1 MKKFIS
7 FLVLASS
14 VAFVSCKKEAP
25 DFTTENGGDGKDVKY
40 VEMTFGANIEE
51 ADSNAAPESGAD
63 VKATLDPNDCH
74 IVLWE
79 KDDNLNVFA
88 ENTAATVA
96 YAGTAVSRIDT
107 GSSTKVAYFKGEVPE
122 STEGYYCTVIKKYS
136 DNLKFTPLGYR
147 DDKGNAADAGSFNM
161 SIPEEQ
167 RPVLGGIQPGK
178 ITMVGWC
185 EPGESTYSIYNTCG
199 FIKVTIAES
208 TEHSVKSI
216 TVSTSPLRDDKVGTF
231 SKEDS
236 KKCGVTISGAQ
247 RFNFTGR
254 DVAPHGDK
262 FIIPGDFRN
271 SGMNYIKMLPVSTA
285 GDATIASGTYFLV
298 ASPATGNG
306 QKTNL
311 SAEFFVTV
319 EDAAGNKALLH
330 ANGLKIYR
338 NKILALPAIEP
349 DKLNWV
355 DCSSYALVSHVSDFT
370 ATADNKDEISV
381 SGTLNVFQNTNT
393 NLISAINWTILYKD
407 QDDPSATW
415 TETLLTG
422 TGTAVSGTLNT
433 LQYKMISGHKYS
445 IRVKVNGGQCYS
457 TPVKDVVPGVL
468 EIGTSISKDGNVF
481 TLTDTKSS
489 GAPSY
494 PKSGPKTVEYP
505 TGSGYEWTFT
515 GKWWYQ
521 NKKYCSSGTTYLGMP
536 VPTDYKLVS
545 VTVNNAESETTRT
558 YSISTDNSTDGTRV
572 SDEIELLAGETKTIE
587 IQNPAIN
594 TRYYLVMPIRVTTIS
609 ARYLYCP
616 DTSSQQ
622 D

>member
-25 DFTTENGGDGKDVKY
+25 DFTTENGGDGGADVKY

-63 VKATLDPNDCH
+63 VKATLAPNDYH

-79 KDDNLNVFA
+79 NDDKLNVFA

-136 DNLKFTPLGYR
+136 DNLNFTPLGYR
-147 DDKGNAADAGSFNM
+147 DDKGNAENAGSFNM

-199 FIKVTIAES
+199 FIKVTVGES
-208 TEHSVKSI
+208 DEHQVKSI
-216 TVSTSPLRDDKVGTF
+216 TVSTSPIGDNKVSTVK
-231 SKEDS
+231 S
-236 KKCGVTISGAQ
+236 GVTISGAQ

-285 GDATIASGTYFLV
+285 VDATIASGTYFLV

-311 SAEFFVTV
+311 SAEFFITV

-330 ANGLKIYR
+330 ANGRKIYR

-355 DCSSYALVSHVSDFT
+355 DCSSVALVSHVSDFT
-370 ATADNKDEISV
+370 ATADEKDEITV
-381 SGTLNVFQNTNT
+381 SGTLNVFQNDNT
-393 NLISAINWTILYKD
+393 ELINAISWTVLYKD

-415 TETLLTG
+415 TETDLTG
-422 TGTAVSGTLNT
+422 TGTAVSGTLKT
-433 LQYKMISGHKYS
+433 LQNEMISGHNYS

-468 EIGTSISKDGNVF
+468 EIQYDYDKVKNVF
-481 TLTDTKSS
+481 NLGTVTN
-489 GAPSY
+489 
-494 PKSGPKTVEYP
+494 KTIGHHEIDYP
-505 TGSGYEWTFT
+505 TDGYSWSFDGT
-515 GKWWYQ
+515 WWNQ
-521 NKKYCSSGTTYLGMP
+521 NKIVSEGGLADALGFPSPDGYKLITAEVDYNAAAGTTNSRESYICDSNEITKDNLNEHLSSERLTLEPQAKGLFTIKEEKRGAGKKFYLIHH
-536 VPTDYKLVS
+536 DRLK
-545 VTVNNAESETTRT
+545 
-558 YSISTDNSTDGTRV
+558 I
-572 SDEIELLAGETKTIE
+572 
-587 IQNPAIN
+587 IN
-594 TRYYLVMPIRVTTIS
+594 LT
-609 ARYLYCP
+609 YLYDP
-616 DTSSQQ
+616 AQDTTE
-622 D
+622 

>member
-79 KDDNLNVFA
+79 KDDKLSVFA

-161 SIPEEQ
+161 NIPEEQ

-208 TEHSVKSI
+208 TKHSVKSI
-216 TVSTSPLRDDKVGTF
+216 TVSTSPLRDDKVGTV

-254 DVAPHGDK
+254 DVAPHGNK

-271 SGMNYIKMLPVSTA
+271 SGANYIKMLPVSTA
-285 GDATIASGTYFLV
+285 VDATIASGTYFLV

-311 SAEFFVTV
+311 SAEFFITV
-319 EDAAGNKALLH
+319 EDAAGKKALLH

-338 NKILALPAIEP
+338 NKILPLPAIEP

-355 DCSSYALVSHVSDFT
+355 DCSSVALVSHVSDFT
-370 ATADNKDEISV
+370 ATANNKDEISV

-393 NLISAINWTILYKD
+393 DLISAINWTILYKD
-407 QDDPSATW
+407 QDDPSANW
-415 TETLLTG
+415 VETDLTG
-422 TGTAVSGTLNT
+422 TGTAVSGTLNG
-433 LQYKMISGHKYS
+433 MISGHKYS
-445 IRVKVNGGQCYS
+445 IRVKVNDGQCYS

-468 EIGTSISKDGNVF
+468 EIS
-481 TLTDTKSS
+481 TKLPDIPNSS
-489 GAPSY
+489 GFKLEEKNSSDEKTNYPSTDPY
-494 PKSGPKTVEYP
+494 SVEYP
-505 TGSGYEWTFT
+505 AESGYWWSFT
-515 GKWWYQ
+515 GQWWYQ
-521 NKKYCSSGTTYLGMP
+521 NKKYCAGTTAYLGMP
-536 VPTDYKLVS
+536 ALEDYKLVS
-545 VTVNNAESETTRT
+545 VTVDNAATEERT
-558 YSISTDNSTDGTRV
+558 CYISTENSSAGKKV
-572 SDEIELLAGETKTIE
+572 SEDIAIPATETKTLTVSKAE
-587 IQNPAIN
+587 RN
-594 TRYYLVMPIRVTTIS
+594 TRYYLVKATRIQYIS
-609 ARYLYCP
+609 VKYLYDP
-616 DTSSQQ
+616 SQPSGE
-622 D
+622 

>member
-63 VKATLDPNDCH
+63 VKATLDPNDFH

-79 KDDNLNVFA
+79 KDDKLNVFA

-136 DNLKFTPLGYR
+136 DNLNFTPLGYR
-147 DDKGNAADAGSFNM
+147 DDKGNAENAGSFNM

-199 FIKVTIAES
+199 FIKVTVGES
-208 TEHSVKSI
+208 DEHQVKSI
-216 TVSTSPLRDDKVGTF
+216 TVSTSPIGDNKVSTVK
-231 SKEDS
+231 S
-236 KKCGVTISGAQ
+236 GVTISGAQ

-311 SAEFFVTV
+311 SAEFFITV

-349 DKLNWV
+349 DKLNWA
-355 DCSSYALVSHVSDFT
+355 DCSSVALVSHVSDFT
-370 ATADNKDEISV
+370 ATADNKDEITV

-407 QDDPSATW
+407 QDDSSANW
-415 TETLLTG
+415 VETDLTG
-422 TGTAVSGTLNT
+422 TGTAVSGTFKT
-433 LQYKMISGHKYS
+433 LQNGMISGHKYS

-468 EIGTSISKDGNVF
+468 EIQYDYDKDGNVF
-481 TLTDTKSS
+481 ELGTKDAPTTGPHEIDYPTDGYSWSFNGTWWNQNKIVSSGGLTDALGFPSPDGYKLITAEVDYNAAAGTTKSRES
-489 GAPSY
+489 YICDSKEITKDNLNEHLSSEKLTLEPQAKGLFTIKEEKRGA
-494 PKSGPKTVEYP
+494 
-505 TGSGYEWTFT
+505 
-515 GKWWYQ
+515 GKKFYLIHHDRLKII
-521 NKKYCSSGTTYLGMP
+521 NLTYLYDP
-536 VPTDYKLVS
+536 APAP
-545 VTVNNAESETTRT
+545 AE
-558 YSISTDNSTDGTRV
+558 
-572 SDEIELLAGETKTIE
+572 
-587 IQNPAIN
+587 
-594 TRYYLVMPIRVTTIS
+594 
-609 ARYLYCP
+609 
-616 DTSSQQ
+616 
-622 D
+622 